1 MSKRGRGP
9 GSHTGKTNGGSP
21 RQVIVER
28 TGSVTIYQRGKSYH
42 LYYRENGKTI
52 RRRID
57 GNLAVARATAGKV
70 VQSLAEDRPSLFS
83 YTRAS
88 PSQLVSGYIDYVR
101 DVQQLALGTV
111 ARYRSALQL
120 FEAFCTHAE
129 VGFIDQVDRPAVED
143 LIRWLRGK
151 TRTRNGAK
159 KGKTKPYETSGIKYA
174 LSTCRTAFN
183 WAIRR
188 RMLPPYFDNPF
199 GGFDKTLLK
208 DRKGDEDDF
217 LIFSPQQCRDFFD
230 ACNDWQ
236 RGLFELLVTYG
247 MRVGELCHL
256 LVEDVDFETK
266 AIHIRSKPCLLWFV
280 KSRRRRDL
288 PLTPA
293 IEALLRQ
300 RIGERKSGFVFL
312 EDRFVRGKRR
322 IAKQLADPAAFR
334 RHFERLATTLREGNP
349 HVDDA
354 LVQKAIIKACRRLG
368 QIVPKRIREE
378 FCRVTTKI
386 GCPEFTRAHDLRHVF
401 ISRAQE
407 QEMNPLLVSD
417 LVGHATLVMTRKY
430 THLRLEAKRQAML
443 KLETP
448 RPSQNV
454 GTPFANNQSSP
465 IPGVSSEATSI
476 D

>member
-1 MSKRGRGP
+1 MSQKGRGP
-9 GSHTGKTNGGSP
+9 GPHTGRTFGGST
-21 RQVIVER
+21 RQVNVER
-28 TGSVTIYQRGKSYH
+28 IGSVTIYQRGTSYH

-52 RRRID
+52 RRRVD

-70 VQSLAEDRPSLFS
+70 IQSLAEDRPSLFS
-83 YTRAS
+83 YTRTS
-88 PSQLVSGYIDYVR
+88 PPQLVSGYVDYAR
-101 DVQQLALGTV
+101 DVQQLAIGTV

-129 VGFIDQVDRPAVED
+129 ISFIDQVDRPAVED

-159 KGKTKPYETSGIKYA
+159 RGKCKPYETSGIKYVA
-174 LSTCRTAFN
+174 STCRTAIN

-188 RMLPPYFDNPF
+188 RMLPPYFENPF

-208 DRKGDEDDF
+208 DRTGDEDDF

-236 RGLFELLVTYG
+236 HGLFEMLVTYG
-247 MRVGELCHL
+247 MRVGELSHL
-256 LVEDVDFETK
+256 LVEDVDFEAK
-266 AIHIRSKPCLLWFV
+266 AIHIRSKPWLLWFV

-288 PLTPA
+288 PITPA
-293 IEALLRQ
+293 IETLLRQ
-300 RIGERKSGFVFL
+300 RIGERQAGFVFL
-312 EDRFVRGKRR
+312 EDRFVRGKRQP
-322 IAKQLADPAAFR
+322 AKQLADPTSFR
-334 RHFERLATTLREGNP
+334 RYFERLAATLRDANP
-349 HVDDA
+349 AVDDA
-354 LVQKAIIKACRRLG
+354 VIQKAIIKACRPLG
-368 QIVPKRIREE
+368 QVVPKRVREE
-378 FCRVTTKI
+378 FCRLTTEI

-448 RPSQNV
+448 QRSQNV
-454 GTPFANNQSSP
+454 GMPPVSDQSGLV
-465 IPGVSSEATSI
+465 PGGSNGSA
-476 D
+476 